1 MSEETRWEHVRDLF
15 DRVCD
20 LPPRQQRERLEA
32 DGVAPDLIEE
42 VLALCNADTVGARVL
57 TPVLGMLEALAPELP
72 PGHRLGPWRIVS
84 TLAEGGMGRV
94 YLAERDDGQY
104 RQRVAIKLLR
114 TTTGVD
120 AEQYFLRER
129 QILADLQH
137 PGIARLVDGG
147 VSEDGKPYLVMEYID
162 GERIDVWCESH
173 KLDLGARLRLF
184 AEVCRTVQFAHAHLI
199 LHCDLKPSNILVRDG
214 TPVLLDFGIARLI
227 DADAPEAGGGNY
239 MTPRY
244 ASPEQRAGQA
254 MSTAS
259 DIYSLGLILDE
270 LLSPVPTAPEPT
282 AAVHATRPTSARAR
296 RDGVRWAGR
305 LRGDLDAIVRHAT
318 AKDPAQRYASAGLL
332 AEDIERWFGHFPL
345 RARAKA
351 GGVAYRTTRLLRR
364 RWPVAAF
371 GMVLVLMAGMFT
383 WRLVEQR
390 DRALA
395 AERIA
400 REQTAAAEQ
409 VIGFLTGIFEEADPE
424 AGANPDITAR
434 ELLDRGRAQLGDAL
448 AQQPQLR
455 RRMLLVLG
463 DIYDNIGMPALA
475 LDLFNEAGT
484 LDAGTQD
491 AAQSA
496 MLQDK
501 IAQSLLWNNRDAEAE
516 AAARAALAWV
526 QDHHLSAGQEG
537 NAWNTLGM
545 ILERAGRQDEAR
557 IALERALVL
566 RRSADDA
573 GPVQISSTLHNLG
586 MVAREQDRL
595 SDAEA
600 LLQESLATK
609 DASIGETHPRTLNT
623 LTQLARVQRDQG
635 KLLEAEKN
643 LRRVLDT
650 ARQLLGP
657 DSPRMAVKENDLG
670 SVVHDL
676 GRFAEAAQHYQRS
689 LAIDE
694 RYRGADSSEIVAA
707 LNNLA
712 SAYDDSGDY
721 ARAEPLFQRSLA
733 LRLAHA
739 DGADS
744 PAVARAH
751 ANLSRVLSRLGR
763 HEDALAQ
770 WQLAHAMWQRVFPEP
785 NSAQLVVALN
795 GGNIALARGDVAEAR
810 RLLAES
816 KALDAVL
823 KEVFP
828 VVRANVDRLEGRI
841 AQREGRTADA
851 AAAFDRYIAVME
863 GVLPA
868 DHPFLAEARLERLD
882 VASRAPTHAE
892 LDALAAP
899 LERELVATHP
909 ARLRLAALRR
919 AHG

>member
-1 MSEETRWEHVRDLF
+1 MSADARWEQVRDLF

-20 LPPRQQRERLEA
+20 LPPPQQRARLEA
-32 DGVAPDLIEE
+32 DGVAPDLVDE

-57 TPVLGMLEALAPELP
+57 GPVLGMLDTLAPELP
-72 PGHRLGPWRIVS
+72 PGSRLGPWRIVS

-94 YLAERDDGQY
+94 YLADRDDGQY

-114 TTTGVD
+114 TTTGAD

-147 VSEDGKPYLVMEYID
+147 VSEDGTPYLVMEYID
-162 GERIDVWCESH
+162 GQRIDVWCESH
-173 KLDLGARLRLF
+173 RLDLPARLRLF
-184 AEVCRTVQFAHAHLI
+184 ADVCRTVQFAHAHLV

-214 TPVLLDFGIARLI
+214 VPVLLDFGIARLI
-227 DADAPEAGGGNY
+227 GDVPEAHGAGY

-244 ASPEQRAGQA
+244 ASPEQRAGQP

-270 LLSPVPTAPEPT
+270 LLAPSPATPEPT
-282 AAVHATRPTSARAR
+282 AAVHATRPTSARAA

-318 AKDPAQRYASAGLL
+318 AREPAQRYASAGLI

-351 GGVAYRTTRLLRR
+351 GGMLYRGSRLLRR

-371 GMVLVLMAGMFT
+371 GVLMLLMAGVFT

-400 REQTAAAEQ
+400 LEQTAAAEQ

-463 DIYDNIGMPALA
+463 DIYDNIGLPALA
-475 LDLFNEAGT
+475 LDLFHEAGA
-484 LDAGTQD
+484 LGVGSGDAVQ
-491 AAQSA
+491 AAA
-496 MLQDK
+496 LQDR
-501 IAQSLLWNNRDAEAE
+501 IAQSLLWNNRGAEAE
-516 AAARAALAWV
+516 TAARAALAYV
-526 QDHHLSAGQEG
+526 QANRLPARVEG
-537 NAWNTLGM
+537 NAWNSLGM
-545 ILERAGRQDEAR
+545 ILQDIGRQDEAR
-557 IALERALVL
+557 AALEHALVL
-566 RRSADDA
+566 RRSAPDA
-573 GPVQISSTLHNLG
+573 TPVEISSTLHNLG

-600 LLQESLATK
+600 LLQQSLASK
-609 DASIGETHPRTLNT
+609 DASVGETHPRTLNT
-623 LTQLARVQRDQG
+623 LTQLARVQREQG
-635 KLLEAEKN
+635 KLVDAETN
-643 LRRVLDT
+643 LRRVLDL
-650 ARQLLGP
+650 RKQVHGF
-657 DSPRMAVKENDLG
+657 DSPRVAASENDLG

-676 GRFAEAAQHYQRS
+676 GRFAEAAQHYQR
-689 LAIDE
+689 AIEIDE
-694 RYRGADSSEIVAA
+694 KHLGRDSAELAA
-707 LNNLA
+707 PLNNLA
-712 SAYDDSGDY
+712 SAWDDSGDY
-721 ARAEPLFQRSLA
+721 ARAVPLFERSLA
-733 LRLAHA
+733 LRIANA
-739 DGADS
+739 AGADS

-751 ANLSRVLSRLGR
+751 ANFARVLSRLGR
-763 HEDALAQ
+763 HDEALAQ
-770 WQLAHAMWQRVFPEP
+770 WRLGNAMWARVHTAP
-785 NSAQLVVALN
+785 NSAHLIVALN
-795 GGNIALARGDVAEAR
+795 GGNIALARGDVAEAK
-810 RLLAES
+810 RLLAQ
-816 KALDAVL
+816 ARTLDATL

-828 VVRANVDRLEGRI
+828 LVRANVDRLDGRI
-841 AQREGRTADA
+841 AQAEGRNADA
-851 AAAFDRYIAVME
+851 AAAFDRFIAVMQE
-863 GVLPA
+863 TFPA

-882 VASRAPTHAE
+882 VDARTPTPAQ
-892 LDALAAP
+892 LDALAGP

-909 ARLRLAALRR
+909 ARVRLGELRR
-919 AHG
+919 SAG